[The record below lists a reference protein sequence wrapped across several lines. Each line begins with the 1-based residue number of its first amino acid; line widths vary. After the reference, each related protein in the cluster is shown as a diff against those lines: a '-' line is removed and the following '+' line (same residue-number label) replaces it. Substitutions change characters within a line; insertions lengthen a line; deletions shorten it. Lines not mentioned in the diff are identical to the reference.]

1 MYTTFGFVSAAC
13 LDFMD
18 STAKTVNM
26 STTYEV
32 MLSDGLTSSVGK
44 FKASKITP
52 NPNYDPAS
60 FANNIAIV
68 EFANTGSSFVNYIAS
83 WRDDWTNLY
92 FVRRSLD
99 NATQTTWN
107 QPALTTY
114 AVNSDVSQCASANP
128 LFQLN
133 EQDLLCNQL
142 STSSIMNAS
151 CSIPYASMYGV
162 VDPNAAIG
170 ALYSHSAIY
179 GQGNFCNGNKVF
191 NYYILM
197 QNYVHWAMGVIG
209 QKAPVFH
216 TRIAEYTENLDPNYS
231 MKIPTTN
238 VTDGIYVYGGDLYHL
253 KDAEVV
259 TNDKHGLSPGAIAGI
274 LLGLLALLGLL
285 GYFIYRKIK
294 EKQASNRVR
303 RWWFFGRF
311 EKEEQPEDVGPPM
324 ADPNDPHRPSTY
336 PTQF

>member
-1 MYTTFGFVSAAC
+1 
-13 LDFMD
+13 
-18 STAKTVNM
+18 
-26 STTYEV
+26 
-32 MLSDGLTSSVGK
+32 
-44 FKASKITP
+44 
-52 NPNYDPAS
+52 
-60 FANNIAIV
+60 
-68 EFANTGSSFVNYIAS
+68 
-83 WRDDWTNLY
+83 
-92 FVRRSLD
+92 
-99 NATQTTWN
+99 
-107 QPALTTY
+107 
-114 AVNSDVSQCASANP
+114 
-128 LFQLN
+128 
-133 EQDLLCNQL
+133 
-142 STSSIMNAS
+142 
-151 CSIPYASMYGV
+151 
-162 VDPNAAIG
+162 
-170 ALYSHSAIY
+170 
-179 GQGNFCNGNKVF
+179 
-191 NYYILM
+191 
-197 QNYVHWAMGVIG
+197 MGVIG